1 MLKEFKKFAQKG
13 NMIDLAVGII
23 VGGEFSGI
31 VDYLV
36 NDIIMPLLSLV
47 TSNINFTDLF
57 LALDGGEYATLQIA
71 KEAGAATLNYG
82 LFISGVLNFFI
93 MAFIVF
99 ILVKWINKLRGPE
112 PVKEPTTKN
121 VLIAYL
127 K

>member
-1 MLKEFKKFAQKG
+1 
-13 NMIDLAVGII
+13 
-23 VGGEFSGI
+23 
-31 VDYLV
+31 
-36 NDIIMPLLSLV
+36 MPLLSLV

-112 PVKEPTTKN
+112 PVKEPTTKKCPYC
-121 VLIAYL
+121 LSEIAI
-127 K
+127 KATKCSFCTSDVE